1 MPAMDL
7 RRSLRSCA
15 LLLPLVCSPGLLLG
29 CGSDGAT
36 AGTTSNGGGG
46 SSSGSG
52 GKGSCEEPLF
62 AGGKLDA
69 TAYLKLAENLSSP
82 DAIAFRY
89 GGGCDAESLPGPD
102 ASPPH
107 QCERAHQQL
116 EVQPNVFFSY
126 ELGTHDLTK
135 DDYSMT
141 DGQILSLADQAA
153 DPGVSHFS
161 SVIMGQGV
169 FGESAQKTWQYYGG
183 FADIAFGD
191 KNGSNDPGVALNG
204 GPLGRPVAMARGYN
218 VWSEDALVVL
228 DSGVVAA
235 AGTYTGR
242 TYLYF
247 KFPAEKRPLSV
258 AVTTNNEFAL
268 FTVWDTKALKSQVAV
283 VALGS
288 GGMFWND
295 FTELYPGF
303 TSFGMYKFAKI
314 LGYVDL
320 PGIAAATEISASS
333 DFHICHELPYACW
346 YAGHKQQS
354 ELSLSD
360 EANRQTFV
368 GDTFVDGTNIGAYSQ
383 AGFAAVIAPAERKL
397 VVLDLKPLFAY
408 TKKMYFGALADF
420 EKTKTVGDAPDQ
432 WPYSFDFAPDFAP
445 TVAQVIDL
453 PTRPTAVK
461 TSPLGGQLYA
471 ATVEGTLHVYD
482 VGTLAGRHA
491 TAGSTDGA
499 VKEVSHIS
507 VGANVTAIAHMKH
520 GFFAS
525 SEPGIPRDAMMVLS
539 RAQRR
544 IDWVHAEGSTVEIDR
559 TLRDDRL
566 VDPIALE
573 DADNHGTESFIVSVA
588 DHEGKKVLNYRYGPV
603 TYYTNGG
610 ERFDMCEDGKG
621 AFEFGGA
628 LDVGGK
634 PFSLSVSNT
643 P

>member
-1 MPAMDL
+1 M
-7 RRSLRSCA
+7 
-15 LLLPLVCSPGLLLG
+15 LLPLLCSPGLLAG

-36 AGTTSNGGGG
+36 AGTTSGSTGGGG
-46 SSSGSG
+46 SGGESGCQE
-52 GKGSCEEPLF
+52 KPF
-62 AGGKLDA
+62 IGGKLS
-69 TAYLKLAENLSSP
+69 TEAYIDLANYFSSSLF
-82 DAIAFRY
+82 IKFRY
-89 GGGCDAESLPGPD
+89 GGGCDAKSLPKPD
-102 ASPPH
+102 PSPPH
-107 QCERAHQQL
+107 QCERAHQEL
-116 EVQPNVFFSY
+116 EIQPNVFFKY
-126 ELGTHDLTK
+126 ELGTHDLNK

-141 DGQILSLADQAA
+141 DGQILSLADLPQ

-183 FADIAFGD
+183 FTDIAFGD

-204 GPLGRPVAMARGYN
+204 GPLSRPVAIARGYN

-228 DSGVVAA
+228 ESGVVAA

-247 KFPAEKRPLSV
+247 KFPPEKHPLSV

-268 FTVWDTKALKSQVAV
+268 FTVWDTKAFKSQVAV

-295 FTELYPGF
+295 FTEVYPGF
-303 TSFGMYKFAKI
+303 TNFGMYEFAKI

-320 PGIAAATEISASS
+320 PGVVAATEISAAS
-333 DFHICHELPYACW
+333 DFHICHDLPYACW
-346 YAGHKQQS
+346 YAGHKQAS

-360 EANRQTFV
+360 EKNRQTFV

-408 TKKMYFGALADF
+408 AKKMYFGALADF

-432 WPYSFDFAPDFAP
+432 WPYSFDYAPDFAP

-471 ATVEGTLHVYD
+471 ATVEGTLHVFD

-491 TAGSTDGA
+491 TAGSTGSE
-499 VKEVSHIS
+499 VKEVSKIG

-525 SEPGIPRDAMMVLS
+525 SEPGVPRDAMMVLS
-539 RAQRR
+539 RAEHR

-559 TLRDDRL
+559 TLRDDRM

-588 DHEGKKVLNYRYGPV
+588 DHDGKQVLNYRYGPV

-621 AFEFGGA
+621 AFEFGGG
-628 LDVGGK
+628 LDVAGK
-634 PFSLSVSNT
+634 PFALSVSNT